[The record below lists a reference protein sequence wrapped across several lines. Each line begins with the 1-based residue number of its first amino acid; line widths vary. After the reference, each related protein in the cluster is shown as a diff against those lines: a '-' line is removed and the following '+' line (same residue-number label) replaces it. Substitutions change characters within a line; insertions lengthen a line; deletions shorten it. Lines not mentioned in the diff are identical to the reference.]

1 MVHEEANRNTR
12 ATRGLGCARRREV
25 SSFSRLGGWGGVYYC
40 DVCELNIC
48 IKVEFYSQKK
58 GVYISRTQRNAVV
71 ALERRY
77 FLFPIL
83 FFMCVSLSRHACR
96 TCRAVKYRLSRYIA
110 YQCCSDG

>member
-58 GVYISRTQRNAVV
+58 GIYLSHTTANAVV

-83 FFMCVSLSRHACR
+83 FLCVSLSR
-96 TCRAVKYRLSRYIA
+96 VGPVVLYRLSRYIA
-110 YQCCSDG
+110 YQCYSDG